1 MNPLVR
7 SRAPIQIEQ
16 GDADT
21 TVFKV
26 YTDQLKN
33 ELIAAGSQV
42 IYKTYP
48 RDRPRRRRHS
58 GRAGRARLLP
68 AGAAAPRGRG

>member
-1 MNPLVR
+1 MNPLAR

-26 YTDQLKN
+26 YTDQLKD
-33 ELIAAGSQV
+33 ELLAAGNQV
-42 IYKTYP
+42 IYRTYP
-48 RDRPRRRRHS
+48 GVEHVGVVYTGGPDALAFFRQV
-58 GRAGRARLLP
+58 LP
-68 AGAAAPRGRG
+68 PKR